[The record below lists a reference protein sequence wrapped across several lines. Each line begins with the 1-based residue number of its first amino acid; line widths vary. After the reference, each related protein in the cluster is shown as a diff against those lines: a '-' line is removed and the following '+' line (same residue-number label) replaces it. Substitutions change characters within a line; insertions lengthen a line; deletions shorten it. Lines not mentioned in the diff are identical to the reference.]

1 MQKISRRWWGAIALG
16 AVLAFGVTA
25 CSTRKGSGMFD
36 WIEGTKPLEERQTIE
51 DYQAAV
57 EVQLGRFVEQLGV
70 ESGGAALLS
79 PSRISLRSDGGYE
92 LFSASVTFDQPVSYP
107 RAQELTKELFP
118 IVGPDSIIKDD
129 VDSVYLH
136 DTLNGGLVCLT
147 NNRERGVVISTE
159 SGSRPAAQAD
169 PRATRV
175 APEWETALPLDPS
188 VDPTST
194 WTPAPPPP
202 PGPGTEST
210 SALPRPEERT

>member
-1 MQKISRRWWGAIALG
+1 MMQKISRRWWGAIALG

-57 EVQLGRFVEQLGV
+57 EVQLGRFVERLGV
-70 ESGGAALLS
+70 ESGGVTLLS

-118 IVGPDSIIKDD
+118 VVGLDSVIKDD

-136 DTLNGGLVCLT
+136 DTLNGGLV
-147 NNRERGVVISTE
+147 
-159 SGSRPAAQAD
+159 
-169 PRATRV
+169 
-175 APEWETALPLDPS
+175 
-188 VDPTST
+188 
-194 WTPAPPPP
+194 
-202 PGPGTEST
+202 
-210 SALPRPEERT
+210 